1 MDSEQVRSVTWEAPE
16 HYHIEKGGD
25 WFLALA
31 IITIAVTVAALLFGN
46 FLFALL
52 MALAGG
58 VVAVF
63 SSRPPRI
70 IPYAVTVR
78 GVRIGEELYPFT
90 TLRSYYLDE
99 DDLRGPQLLIMSSAR
114 FMPLLVLP
122 IPEEYIDEIE
132 EILESRIPEEFIEEP
147 FFHKLLEFLG
157 F

>member
-1 MDSEQVRSVTWEAPE
+1 MELESVRSVAWEAPE
-16 HYHIEKGGD
+16 HYHNQKGGD

-31 IITIAVTVAALLFGN
+31 ILTIAVVIAALLFAN

-52 MALAGG
+52 IGLAGG
-58 VVAVF
+58 AVALV

-70 IPYAVTVR
+70 IPFEVSVR
-78 GVRIGEELYPFT
+78 GIRIADELYPFT

-99 DDLRGPQLLIMSSAR
+99 DDPRGPQLLVMSAAR

-122 IPEEYIDEIE
+122 IPEEYIDHIE
-132 EILESRIPEEFIEEP
+132 EILESRLPEEFLEEP
-147 FFHKLLEFLG
+147 LFHKFLEFLG